1 MAVVRQ
7 NYDYVLRCPICKAN
21 CAYGLYIHQFDP
33 EDDDCCYFSC
43 VGCISSLRTKVGV
56 PASGWERWDESK
68 IARHSE
74 SSWYPCTVKT
84 QEIME
89 KQNKKKRKRKAPK
102 KKKKAPQTVT
112 KTDTDT
118 ATAELIEKIYIYV
131 SSIEVKLRAIKNTLL
146 EHANT
151 SS

>member
-1 MAVVRQ
+1 MVVVRH
-7 NYDYVLRCPICKAN
+7 VLHCPICKAN

-43 VGCISSLRTKVGV
+43 VGCISNLRTKVGV

-68 IARHSE
+68 IARHTE

-89 KQNKKKRKRKAPK
+89 KESTQKKRKRKASK
-102 KKKKAPQTVT
+102 KKKQTVP
-112 KTDTDT
+112 KTIDTDT
-118 ATAELIEKIYIYV
+118 AELVEKIYIYI
-131 SSIEVKLRAIKNTLL
+131 SSIEVKLRAIKNLLL
-146 EHANT
+146 EHA